1 MKKILTSLV
10 VSLATLTSTVTI
22 AAPNF
27 DRGSDMGGPPRDRG
41 QGFDRSNRFDR
52 DQDDSIRSE
61 RCFRQEQ
68 GVQRLKQHRWQT
80 GYIMPQH
87 YRGDA
92 YKADYREFNLPRP
105 SRGQQWYKIN
115 NDFILVNSD
124 SNDIVRIMNF

>member
-27 DRGSDMGGPPRDRG
+27 DRGSDMGGSPRDRG
-41 QGFDRSNRFDR
+41 QGFDR

-61 RCFRQEQ
+61 RRLRQEQ

>member
-41 QGFDRSNRFDR
+41 QGFDR

-61 RCFRQEQ
+61 RRLRQEQ

>member
-41 QGFDRSNRFDR
+41 QGFDR

-61 RCFRQEQ
+61 RRFRQEQ